1 MGTGNVGNQLSA
13 DVEIVS
19 RDEDCYD
26 DPGDGMKLSRVKI
39 ARTFRGDLEGTSSAS
54 IMLVQPG
61 GAFVAQERFTGSIGG
76 RTGTVV
82 FSHGRVNAEPDEV
95 KWGVIVAG
103 SGTGE
108 LEGIGGTVT
117 FVFAGSTAN
126 LTLVLND

>member
-1 MGTGNVGNQLSA
+1 MTNELTA

-19 RDEDCYD
+19 REEDFYD
-26 DPGDGMKLSRVKI
+26 DPGDAIKLSRVKI
-39 ARTFRGDLEGTSSAS
+39 ARVFHGDVEGTSTAS
-54 IMLVQPG
+54 IMLAQPG

-82 FSHGRVNAEPDEV
+82 FSHGRVNADPDEI

-117 FVFAGSTAN
+117 FVFSGSSAT
-126 LTLVLND
+126 LTIALNE

>member
-1 MGTGNVGNQLSA
+1 VAQELTA

-19 RDEDCYD
+19 REEDFYD
-26 DPGDGMKLSRVKI
+26 DPGDAMKLSRVKI
-39 ARTFRGDLEGTSSAS
+39 ARTFHGDLEGTSSAS
-54 IMLVQPG
+54 IMLAQPG

-117 FVFAGSTAN
+117 FVFSGSKAS
-126 LTLVLND
+126 LSVVLND